1 MHYQQQTPASAR
13 QRRSSRRGLG
23 NTRFTPSVLVTALSI
38 VAVVLILGTTFVADW
53 MRVPELTASAPG
65 QVISPNG
72 DGSYDLFTVNYRL
85 GDSANVT
92 ANVYSGSTIVRN
104 LAQNQPEAGGDH
116 FLTWDGRTDAGTV
129 ATDGAYRIEI
139 VAAGAMRS
147 TTQNVSTQV
156 DTLPP
161 VIQIANLPD
170 GMQVNTQTLT
180 LEGITEPGAIIFV
193 GGASQPIRADN
204 TGRFSFQYKLND
216 GDNALDVQATDAAGN
231 TTRLRRTVGLITE
244 PPDIELIRPLENEW
258 TNQQLLTIEGR
269 TRPGAILEINNQTV
283 KINPDG
289 SFQHQLILDQGDTTL
304 HIVAT
309 DSVGNIATLD
319 RVVHLKVGASP
330 IQLNV
335 ADGAAVADPNLQLV
349 GKVEPGTQVTVN
361 GQAVAVSVLGDFQV
375 ITPLNSGDNFIQV
388 EARDQAGN
396 VTTLT
401 RRVTYDSGGVSGLSR
416 VSENFQQLPVL
427 AIPSV
432 IAIGGI
438 LAFIYLR
445 QNRVTLA
452 MSVDQPTFT
461 PGGFGDDNMLAV
473 TLDLSKTARVSLEV
487 LDQQGIPRAT
497 ILFNRR
503 KMGRRHVF
511 YWNGYDDRGLPLPPG
526 DYELRAEAG
535 APPLQ
540 VTSAVQI
547 HVERQSVLQT
557 QPQTYV
563 RGGTMQK

>member
-1 MHYQQQTPASAR
+1 MQYQQQTPASAR
-13 QRRSSRRGLG
+13 HRRASRRGLR
-23 NTRFTPSVLVTALSI
+23 NAQFTPSLLVTALSI

-65 QVISPNG
+65 IVLSPNG
-72 DGSYDLFTVNYRL
+72 DGSYDLFTVNYHL
-85 GDSANVT
+85 GDTANVT
-92 ANVYSGSTIVRN
+92 AKVYNGSTVVRS
-104 LAQNQPEAGGDH
+104 LAQDQPEAGGDH
-116 FLTWDGRTDAGTV
+116 FLTWDGRTDAGSL
-129 ATDGAYRIEI
+129 ATDGAYRVEI

-147 TTQNVSTQV
+147 ATQNVSAQV
-156 DTLPP
+156 DTQPP

-170 GMQVNTQTLT
+170 GMQVNKQTLT

-193 GGASQPIRADN
+193 GGSAQPIRVDN

-216 GDNALDVQATDAAGN
+216 GDNAIDVQATDAAGN
-231 TTRLRRTVGLITE
+231 TTRIRRTVGLITD
-244 PPDIELIRPLENEW
+244 PPDIELTRPLDNEW
-258 TNQQLLTIEGR
+258 TNQQILTVEGK
-269 TRPGAILEINNQTV
+269 TRPGATLEINNQTV

-289 SFQHQLILDQGDTTL
+289 TFQHQLILDQGDTNL

-309 DSVGNIATLD
+309 DSVGNIATID
-319 RVVHLKVGASP
+319 RVVHLKMGASP

-335 ADGAAVADPNLQLV
+335 NDGAIVADPNLQLV
-349 GKVEPGTQVTVN
+349 GKVEPGSQVTVN

-375 ITPLNSGDNFIQV
+375 IAPLNAGDNLINV

-396 VTTLT
+396 VSTLA
-401 RRVTYDSGGVSGLSR
+401 RRVTYDSAGTSGIAR
-416 VSENFQQLPVL
+416 MTDNFQQLPAL
-427 AIPSV
+427 ALPSV
-432 IAIGGI
+432 IAIAGI
-438 LAFIYLR
+438 LGFIYLR

-461 PGGFGDDNMLAV
+461 PGGFGDDNMLAIA
-473 TLDLSKTARVSLEV
+473 LDLSKTARVSLEV
-487 LDQQGIPRAT
+487 LDQQGVPRAT
-497 ILFNRR
+497 ILYNRR
-503 KMGRRHVF
+503 KMGRRHIF

-526 DYELRAEAG
+526 DYVLQAEAG
-535 APPLQ
+535 APPLK

-547 HVERQSVLQT
+547 RIERQSVLQT